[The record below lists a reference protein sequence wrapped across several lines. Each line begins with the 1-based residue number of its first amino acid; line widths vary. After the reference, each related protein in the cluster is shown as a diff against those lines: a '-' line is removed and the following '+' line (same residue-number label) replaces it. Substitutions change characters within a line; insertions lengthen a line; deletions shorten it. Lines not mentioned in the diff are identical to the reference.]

1 MTADDRALFV
11 DFTRGGLWAWAPDGG
26 YRAISLDNPHVE
38 GMASYGGV
46 AYLDYG
52 PSGLWSWGL
61 DAGWS
66 HINAAD
72 PDDLAVAADSL
83 YVDYG
88 VFGLWRWTAEGGM
101 TLLTDADARSM
112 AVVAG
117 DLLVGFYGAGL
128 WQWTRADGWA
138 KIWHFSPSLM
148 ASTLE
153 GPTAAAGFSQSGV
166 ALWSPASGLRWL
178 QTRAVPQALAR
189 T

>member
-1 MTADDRALFV
+1 
-11 DFTRGGLWAWAPDGG
+11 
-26 YRAISLDNPHVE
+26 
-38 GMASYGGV
+38 
-46 AYLDYG
+46 
-52 PSGLWSWGL
+52 
-61 DAGWS
+61 
-66 HINAAD
+66 
-72 PDDLAVAADSL
+72 
-83 YVDYG
+83 
-88 VFGLWRWTAEGGM
+88 M
-101 TLLTDADARSM
+101 TLLTDADARTM

-138 KIWHFSPSLM
+138 KIWHFSPSLT
-148 ASTLE
+148 ASTPD